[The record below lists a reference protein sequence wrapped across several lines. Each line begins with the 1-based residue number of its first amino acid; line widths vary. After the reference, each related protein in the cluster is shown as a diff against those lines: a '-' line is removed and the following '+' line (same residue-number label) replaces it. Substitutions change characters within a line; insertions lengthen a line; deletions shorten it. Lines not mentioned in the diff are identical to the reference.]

1 MNYNEMVQAL
11 VYLGR
16 VPSGR
21 AFATLPLNSGIKQ
34 WLNPSR
40 VAALGIEAESPQRGR
55 QSA

>member
-16 VPSGR
+16 FPP
-21 AFATLPLNSGIKQ
+21 AFATLPLNSGIRQ